1 MNQREFTA
9 LGAAELD
16 PMAVVLYVRAFRRYM
31 DFKTGESALSLSR
44 LAQELEYQPPACSR
58 RGKVESVS
66 TKRVRTL
73 ITHLVDAGL
82 LVLVRPGNA
91 ARKAPAVYR
100 CELATTDQ
108 KRSNS
113 PSLTQIRPNEEGHIA
128 DTVQGHIDGHSKSP
142 ENKGLESKQGHI
154 DGHSQNFNEGHI
166 SERSELN
173 NSLSNAREKN
183 SPELTTGA
191 ELEFNQEFLAIAGLT
206 GLKNSDPEY
215 IEDVFNHFRFYPK
228 HQNTLRNHA
237 QWKSE
242 WRSWV
247 AREKLYG
254 GKYATKANSK
264 PHVMH
269 SRENQ
274 NPTAKLYRRIQK
286 RHDEFASSDEGKAYF
301 EGQDDFE

>member
-128 DTVQGHIDGHSKSP
+128 DTVQGHIDGHSKTP

-173 NSLSNAREKN
+173 TRERTRASENDQFLTGRDIALTNEMRAIFFRRFGTDENRLENEFTSFQLHKSNKSTMRSLRDWYDEWRRWIARSKIMN
-183 SPELTTGA
+183 PSSSVKTTGGQTYAQRKRNNSSELLNVSRQYLEEA
-191 ELEFNQEFLAIAGLT
+191 EGH
-206 GLKNSDPEY
+206 GYD
-215 IEDVFNHFRFYPK
+215 
-228 HQNTLRNHA
+228 
-237 QWKSE
+237 
-242 WRSWV
+242 
-247 AREKLYG
+247 G
-254 GKYATKANSK
+254 
-264 PHVMH
+264 
-269 SRENQ
+269 
-274 NPTAKLYRRIQK
+274 
-286 RHDEFASSDEGKAYF
+286 
-301 EGQDDFE
+301 DDD